1 MPYVS
6 IFENF
11 QSYCHIQNQNSR
23 IIEFHAKN
31 KRPLNLRPKISY
43 VDVFI
48 MQLEENIVILKFS
61 PLCPLKNAF
70 SCVLNDL
77 I

>member
-23 IIEFHAKN
+23 ISQVIEFRAKN
-31 KRPLNLRPKISY
+31 KKPLNLRPKMSY

-48 MQLEENIVILKFS
+48 VQLEENIVILE
-61 PLCPLKNAF
+61 
-70 SCVLNDL
+70 
-77 I
+77 

>member
-11 QSYCHIQNQNSR
+11 QSYCYIQNQNSR
-23 IIEFHAKN
+23 ISQIIEFRSKN
-31 KRPLNLRPKISY
+31 KKSLNLRPKMSY

-48 MQLEENIVILKFS
+48 MQLKKIL
-61 PLCPLKNAF
+61 
-70 SCVLNDL
+70 
-77 I
+77 